1 MSEHAIPVKQSQLI
15 SQFNCM
21 LGIGSILVEMVAC
34 YHHILHD
41 WKDYKLHIHR
51 MIVEVNELT

>member
-15 SQFNCM
+15 SHFNCM

-34 YHHILHD
+34 YHHIFNV
-41 WKDYKLHIHR
+41 DYKLHIHR

>member
-15 SQFNCM
+15 SHFNCM

-41 WKDYKLHIHR
+41 
-51 MIVEVNELT
+51 